1 MTGQTGPLRRSE
13 RLERLLEI
21 SRTLSSGLDLAP
33 LLQSIVDVAMEL
45 TDSEAASILL
55 YEASRQRKSG

>member
-21 SRTLSSGLDLAP
+21 SRTLSSTLDLAP

-45 TDSEAASILL
+45 
-55 YEASRQRKSG
+55 SRRS